1 MGRKAKWKMENL
13 RFRTKEKPVSHLI
26 YHRAQKLID
35 LAGEAGCPLGRKN
48 PRPPDIGEG
57 GGKGSLSG
65 PIYRG
70 YIG

>member
-13 RFRTKEKPVSHLI
+13 RFRTKGKPVSPLI
-26 YHRAQKLID
+26 YHRTQKLID
-35 LAGEAGCPLGRKN
+35 LAGEAGRPLGRKI
-48 PRPPDIGEG
+48 PASVIGEG

>member
-13 RFRTKEKPVSHLI
+13 RFRTKGKPVSPLI
-26 YHRAQKLID
+26 YHRTQKLID
-35 LAGEAGCPLGRKN
+35 LAGGGWLSVGTQN
-48 PRPPDIGEG
+48 PRLSRYRGRR
-57 GGKGSLSG
+57 GKGSLSG